1 MPAKSEQDE
10 LYQSLWEQWPENS
23 RMLLSAVERER
34 CLTLQGLLVRVVW
47 KQLKKKK
54 KNISLS
60 HYRERNEH
68 RQQAGEERFDLLFAK
83 VSGLCSPHEPYGAGW
98 AVVLLEEAGPLPL
111 PVTPQPWDLLL
122 LLDPITSGS
131 GAHMA
136 SVLW

>member
-1 MPAKSEQDE
+1 MAREQQDAFICSGKRALPDPARPFS
-10 LYQSLWEQWPENS
+10 QS
-23 RMLLSAVERER
+23 
-34 CLTLQGLLVRVVW
+34 GLETAE
-47 KQLKKKK
+47 KKK

>member
-54 KNISLS
+54 KTFL
-60 HYRERNEH
+60 
-68 RQQAGEERFDLLFAK
+68 
-83 VSGLCSPHEPYGAGW
+83 
-98 AVVLLEEAGPLPL
+98 
-111 PVTPQPWDLLL
+111 
-122 LLDPITSGS
+122 
-131 GAHMA
+131 
-136 SVLW
+136 